1 MRHCLF
7 CDHALGVGVPEA
19 PAPGRRHAYDPGQG
33 RLWEICPGCR
43 RWNPVPL
50 ELRWETLEGWERA
63 VRDRGRIVLEAGE
76 LALLR
81 VDDGEVVR
89 VGRPPLVTWG
99 GWRYGKRLPAP
110 EPPSPGFLAR
120 LLGGLPPPP
129 LEGYDPYGLGGP
141 MGGVAGSRGP
151 SGWLGSPFLEQAHP
165 LTLAFAAVPFAPSCP
180 SCGGPMPLNPWDFHR
195 VAFTDS
201 EGSEAEAP
209 TSSAAR
215 AAADHRGAPFLA
227 TPGSST
233 PHPAGTP
240 GAEPIRAG
248 LVATCALCSTEVV
261 VPLDRARPA
270 LRMGLSILDTGPAA
284 REVGEEAGAALDR
297 VGGTTTLL
305 LGLARLG
312 APLGELGR
320 TERVALGI
328 ALDARAE
335 ADALAAEWREAEELA
350 AIADGE
356 LTEVPGF
363 LAFRDRVLGEGT

>member
-19 PAPGRRHAYDPGQG
+19 PAPGRRHAYDPALG
-33 RLWEICPGCR
+33 RLWEICPQCR

-63 VRDRGRIVLEAGE
+63 VRDRGRVVLEAGD
-76 LALLR
+76 LALFR

-89 VGRPPLVTWG
+89 VGRPPLVVWG
-99 GWRYGKRLPAP
+99 GWRYGDRLPAP
-110 EPPSPGFLAR
+110 EPPKPGFLAR

-141 MGGVAGSRGP
+141 MGGVAGSQGP
-151 SGWLGSPFLEQAHP
+151 SGWLGSPFLERAHP
-165 LTLAFAAVPFAPSCP
+165 LTLAFASIPFAPECP
-180 SCGGPMPLNPWDFHR
+180 ACGGPMPLHPWDFHR
-195 VAFTDS
+195 VHFTDS
-201 EGSEAEAP
+201 D
-209 TSSAAR
+209 AAHR
-215 AAADHRGAPFLA
+215 VPAAHASP
-227 TPGSST
+227 SV
-233 PHPAGTP
+233 
-240 GAEPIRAG
+240 GAEPIHAG
-248 LVATCALCSTEVV
+248 LVASCALCGTEVV

-284 REVGEEAGAALDR
+284 REVGEAAGAALDR

-305 LGLARLG
+305 QGLARLG

-335 ADALAAEWREAEELA
+335 ADALGAEWREAEELA
-350 AIADGE
+350 AITDGE

-363 LAFRDRVLGEGT
+363 LAFRDRVLGEGS